1 MQKWTTHIE
10 ITTKKAIELAFKA
23 TMDKKGAEKGCD
35 HCDLSFH
42 MYIGSD
48 ILKIIFLSVFRLNIN
63 RQKHG
68 WQGSLHVTHAQF

>member
-1 MQKWTTHIE
+1 MHFVYLTIKSYFSLLDALMQKWTTHIE

-48 ILKIIFLSVFRLNIN
+48 ILKIIFLSVL
-63 RQKHG
+63 G
-68 WQGSLHVTHAQF
+68 